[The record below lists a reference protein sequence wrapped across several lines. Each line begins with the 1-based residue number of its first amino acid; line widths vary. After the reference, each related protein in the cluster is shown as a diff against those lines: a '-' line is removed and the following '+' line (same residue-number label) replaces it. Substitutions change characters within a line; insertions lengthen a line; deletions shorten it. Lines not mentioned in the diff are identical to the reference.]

1 MSLIAIIMNDYAI
14 LDGLSKVGALP
25 LMITIVSSRPHCVV
39 FCQLKWT
46 LSAQRASNRHDHGRL
61 RHLRWTFES
70 WYTAADEN
78 FSVNQAT
85 LCGLL
90 PIEMDFIDLESSN
103 RHNHGRLR
111 HLRLTFESWR
121 TAAEDEN

>member
-1 MSLIAIIMNDYAI
+1 M
-14 LDGLSKVGALP
+14 
-25 LMITIVSSRPHCVV
+25 V

-78 FSVNQAT
+78 LSINQAT
-85 LCGLL
+85 FCGPL
-90 PIEMDFIDLESSN
+90 PIEMEFIGSERPPITIVMDDCAILDGLLADN
-103 RHNHGRLR
+103 KN
-111 HLRLTFESWR
+111 
-121 TAAEDEN
+121 AAMIIIFG